1 MTSRQP
7 LPGHGPAM
15 GSAALLAMNS
25 QSLEQEIANE
35 GRPPRCGH
43 TSAPRSLPGGRAPTA
58 AAGGRTCSAGSRHAE
73 HAFGGRY
80 GQSDGAPPT
89 IAPPPVTFNPF
100 APSPACAV
108 DTATGKPATVAPT
121 TPPATYFAGGGFPR
135 RWRARGRAN
144 FGPHGCSR
152 ARSTRA
158 GYTRTPLIDRRR
170 SDSLPKKAQRHAACV
185 FGGQKG
191 KPLLSWRVA
200 ILPYLG
206 HERLYK
212 RFHLDEPWDSLHNR
226 ELVSLMPEVYQNPG
240 YRAYYTPG
248 KGGEQSSE
256 KPSRTPFLLLRG
268 AKTFYADPT
277 PAMPRMYEG
286 WLKPIVIVVSR
297 CRAVPWTKPEEYVYD
312 AKDPRRWGWHRRM
325 VKTSYCRPAAPRGSF
340 LRHR

>member
-1 MTSRQP
+1 M
-7 LPGHGPAM
+7 
-15 GSAALLAMNS
+15 
-25 QSLEQEIANE
+25 
-35 GRPPRCGH
+35 
-43 TSAPRSLPGGRAPTA
+43 
-58 AAGGRTCSAGSRHAE
+58 
-73 HAFGGRY
+73 
-80 GQSDGAPPT
+80 
-89 IAPPPVTFNPF
+89 TFNPF

-121 TPPATYFAGGGFPR
+121 TPPATYAPAAVSAPMGAPAAGPTLAPTVVPGAAAPVPATLVR
-135 RWRARGRAN
+135 L
-144 FGPHGCSR
+144 S
-152 ARSTRA
+152 
-158 GYTRTPLIDRRR
+158 LIGDGVTAYR
-170 SDSLPKKAQRHAACV
+170 KKHNAMPPAYLADK
-185 FGGQKG
+185 KG

-312 AKDPRRWGWHRRM
+312 AKDPSAGLAQENGEDFILQAGGAPWELFASPVADQKTRDADRRETLLESFTGEERASIAPLLVPSIRSEP
-325 VKTSYCRPAAPRGSF
+325 TLAPAR
-340 LRHR
+340 